1 MHSGNSKVKRKK
13 AGIPSLSWRLQSR
26 RKLVT
31 DCAGILPKDIE
42 HWSFETTAC
51 RNMEF
56 ASFFG
61 VGRMVTGGEEL
72 FAQKQ
77 KHSGNQRDKRV
88 GPCSLFFLNKRCWT
102 STLGTLIFSI
112 CRFSVALDND
122 GYWQSF
128 PRKPFLGERQKAGN
142 FHFFKFFVFFQLDSD
157 GTRQWWDLT
166 GNRENRIF
174 GHRKFKILFVN
185 HFCSFQYG
193 SIVPDSDGTLTEITT
208 SV

>member
-1 MHSGNSKVKRKK
+1 MTGSVGVVQKMHSGNSKVKRKK

-31 DCAGILPKDIE
+31 DCAGILPKVIE

-102 STLGTLIFSI
+102 STLGTLSFSI

-122 GYWQSF
+122 GIVTEFS
-128 PRKPFLGERQKAGN
+128 PKT
-142 FHFFKFFVFFQLDSD
+142 FFRGASKSRNLSFFQVFRVFS
-157 GTRQWWDLT
+157 T
-166 GNRENRIF
+166 G
-174 GHRKFKILFVN
+174 
-185 HFCSFQYG
+185 
-193 SIVPDSDGTLTEITT
+193 
-208 SV
+208 